1 MDQQLATSLIGPMND
16 VGLALTTAG
25 GDLAGLRSDIG
36 RTASGCVKNLR
47 GARRAILNN
56 LEVWVRPR
64 LAMSAPILRANG
76 AGYSVAVPHMSTPHL
91 DSELKKG
98 SAEFLILSL
107 VEDRALHGYDI
118 ARLID
123 VRSKGALTFYA
134 ASLYPLLYRLERRG
148 WITGRWLE
156 QAGARRRRMYRI
168 TAAGRRVLAAH
179 RTTWDAFVR
188 AVNLVTGPDHA

>member
-1 MDQQLATSLIGPMND
+1 MS
-16 VGLALTTAG
+16 V
-25 GDLAGLRSDIG
+25 
-36 RTASGCVKNLR
+36 
-47 GARRAILNN
+47 
-56 LEVWVRPR
+56 PR
-64 LAMSAPILRANG
+64 QDA
-76 AGYSVAVPHMSTPHL
+76 
-91 DSELKKG
+91 ELKKG

-156 QAGARRRRMYRI
+156 EAGARRRRMYRI
-168 TAAGRRVLAAH
+168 TAAGRRVLAVH